1 MGCLFLAELLQRLHC
16 IPSPCLRFASAVALS
31 VSEKPGVGTGGIVGI
46 VMVIFLV
53 LLVAVDT
60 TCYFTNHCGLM
71 MCIAVNL
78 LGKRPPGAKGLDEE
92 ERNVSTV

>member
-1 MGCLFLAELLQRLHC
+1 
-16 IPSPCLRFASAVALS
+16 
-31 VSEKPGVGTGGIVGI
+31 
-46 VMVIFLV
+46 MVIFLV

-71 MCIAVNL
+71 MCIAVHL

-92 ERNVSTV
+92 ERNVSTVKCSQ